1 MSFDPTIPTSG
12 PADSPAK
19 TGTTNVTRGSV
30 VDSLY
35 TPQPVLFFRP
45 DTGEFIFV
53 PLSDLTGLENEC
65 RRLDA
70 AIVQFHS
77 ANSALDTA
85 LAKAHQQAA
94 QILTAHAQG
103 EASRKSLEL
112 SYKQA
117 MEARKQLY
125 GELKPLAKL
134 DAGRNSVI
142 ELIPILNTKDKGKTT
157 QWLRGKKMTYV
168 RSDKIKSHWKTYP
181 LRADQTKAATKS
193 VLKKDE
199 SGRTKLDKE
208 SLVKG
213 VTELKKK
220 YKSEWL
226 KVEEHA
232 VQGVLSDWAE
242 SWNKKLKW
250 DFAKEH
256 PDAALAQCVDL
267 SASAQLMRYLAGVGL
282 STEWDPLT
290 GNCAIKASAR
300 AEFAVAEAK
309 AAAAL
314 YLPDKIGW
322 MWTFNGDD
330 GKPYPLG
337 AIRFKAELAL
347 TGAAGASIVAE
358 ASLSVDYKDEKRK
371 DVFGVKGAAID
382 ASKNPNDNRGLTIN
396 QKPVDPGAAV
406 ELEAFAGAKADIKLV
421 GSIQWLNPEKLTADY
436 QDFAKVGPSV
446 AGLAGIGAGVLLEL
460 TYVAGK
466 FRFKVMANACLGVG
480 AKGKLE
486 LEVDLRL
493 IAEFVAW
500 FCYQL
505 YHADYQKLSFVK
517 KQVFDLIV
525 KIQVLLLDAAT
536 QGYRRI
542 EEFVGKE
549 IIEIEQVFDD
559 LLDALER
566 EERRVALMNRI
577 LSDPDALLGATPETK
592 GIVLYQLTRHDWRL
606 DGLDGRNHGGG
617 YYRARKRAIKTVLRY
632 AQTKRGF
639 DNTIQHMTPR
649 GTKGDLAKNKA
660 QLMAF
665 LNMAIVGDADDDEEV
680 QDFYGRLHAS
690 LKDAPSVGYPLCA
703 NDSWQYELQRGMD
716 LHPTLASLPN
726 IAMETVA

>member
-1 MSFDPTIPTSG
+1 MSFDPTTPVLNEPPS
-12 PADSPAK
+12 K

-45 DTGEFIFV
+45 DTAEFIFV
-53 PLSDLTGLENEC
+53 PISDLTGLENEC

-70 AIVQFHS
+70 AVSQFHA
-77 ANSALDTA
+77 ANSTLDTA
-85 LAKAHQQAA
+85 LTQAHQQAV
-94 QILTAHAQG
+94 QVLTGHTQAA
-103 EASRKSLEL
+103 AARKDLEL
-112 SYKQA
+112 AYKQA

-125 GELKPLAKL
+125 GELKPLGKL
-134 DAGRNSVI
+134 DAGRTAVV

-168 RSDKIKSHWKTYP
+168 RSDKIKSHWRTYP
-181 LRADQTKAATKS
+181 LRADQTKAANKS

-199 SGRTKLDKE
+199 AGRTKLDKE

-213 VTELKKK
+213 VTELKTK
-220 YKSEWL
+220 YKTEWL

-232 VQGVLSDWAE
+232 VQGVLGDWAE

-256 PDAALAQCVDL
+256 PDAALADYVDL

-282 STEWDPLT
+282 STEWDPLK

-314 YLPDKIGW
+314 YLPDKVGW
-322 MWTFNGDD
+322 MWTFAGDNGQ
-330 GKPYPLG
+330 PYPLG

-358 ASLSVDYKDEKRK
+358 AGLSVDYKDEKRK

-382 ASKNPNDNRGLTIN
+382 ASTNPNDSRGLTIN
-396 QKPVDPGAAV
+396 QKPVDPGATA
-406 ELEAFAGAKADIKLV
+406 ELEAFAGAKADVKLV
-421 GSIQWLNPEKLTADY
+421 GSIQWLNPDKMTADY
-436 QDFAKVGPSV
+436 QDFAKVGPAV

-466 FRFKVMANACLGVG
+466 FRFKVMASACLGLG

-493 IAEFVAW
+493 IAEFLAW

-505 YHADYQKLSFVK
+505 YHANYQKLSFVS

-525 KIQVLLLDAAT
+525 KIQVLMLDAAT
-536 QGYRRI
+536 EGYRRI

-549 IIEIEQVFDD
+549 ITEIEQVFED

-577 LSDPDALLGATPETK
+577 VSRPDALLGATPEAK

-606 DGLDGRNHGGG
+606 DGLDGRNHLGG
-617 YYRARKRAIKTVLRY
+617 YYKARKRAIKTVLRY
-632 AQTKRGF
+632 AQTKREF
-639 DNTIQHMTPR
+639 DNMVQHMTPR
-649 GTKGDLAKNKA
+649 GTKGDLAKNKQ

-665 LNMAIVGDADDDEEV
+665 LNMAVVGNADDDEEMH
-680 QDFYGRLHAS
+680 DFYDRLHAS
-690 LKDAPSVGYPLCA
+690 LKTSPSVGYPLCA

-716 LHPTLASLPN
+716 LHPALASLPN
-726 IAMETVA
+726 VAMETVA